1 MRSPISLFNR
11 VPGQPTGSPISSRPP
26 VHLRSQRAF
35 QKHTVVN
42 LSNRSITET
51 ETSVLSLGMNFAQP
65 PKSIPTEEIIQST
78 EQALKH
84 LSKTEKIDVR
94 IKINEV
100 LRKAKPA
107 KSNLSKVEQAA
118 LRELRRD
125 ESIHILPAD
134 KGNATVIMDRTEY
147 TDKVSNI
154 LSSGSY
160 RPLPKDPT
168 PSIEK
173 RVASKL
179 LSIHRS
185 GALSV
190 PLYRRLRPSSSTC
203 PRFFGNPKIHK
214 PEVPLRPI
222 VASRESPTYDT
233 AKYLAKVLRPLV
245 GLTEHHVS
253 NSTQFVDITRN
264 LTLQPTDILVSF
276 DVESLFTNVPTDEA
290 CFLAK
295 ERLSHDPSLP
305 DRTGLSPDQIHDL
318 LYTCVSSSCF
328 QFQGKY
334 YEQTAGTSM
343 GSPISPVLAD
353 IFMEEFESSSLL
365 TADLRPSLWLRYVDD
380 TFVVWPH
387 GQDSLHEF
395 LQYLNQQ
402 HSSIKFTMEQEH
414 SGKLPFLDV
423 LITRNQD
430 GTLHHSIYRKPTHTD
445 RYLHQRSFHH
455 PAIKSSVNRALVQRA
470 YTICDPDS
478 LQHELQHITT
488 SLQRNGY
495 NAKQVKTSKPVPPD
509 QRVSYTQGQT
519 HTPTV
524 SLPYLGPPSHRLQRI
539 FKEAGIKVYHS
550 APKKLHGSLQS
561 HKDKKDPSARAG
573 VYRIPCECGK
583 VYVGETGRNLP
594 TRLKEH
600 RAHGRRGD
608 FDKSAIVKHS
618 HIADHRVNWD
628 AAEIIAPIQA
638 WHPRRIREAIEIHK
652 HDTVPQDIG
661 FHISDIW
668 LPFLP
673 TNGSSISTVTP

>member
-1 MRSPISLFNR
+1 MSVRRSKLINNLAFLKRCRDSNLMPHGLRLQDPVRSRRSTSILQAASSALLKERISSTRSSLAGLDHDITHTERELQSSLHPRDFSKISALSSSSSQHAFATARRKQIAKFHKLYHQKQRSSISHFNRAPSEKMRSPISLFNR
-11 VPGQPTGSPISSRPP
+11 VPGQPTGSPISLRPP

-65 PKSIPTEEIIQST
+65 PKSIPNEEIIQST

-100 LRKAKPA
+100 LQKAKPA

-118 LRELRRD
+118 LREIRRD

-222 VASRESPTYDT
+222 VASRGSPTYDT

-305 DRTGLSPDQIHDL
+305 DRAGLSPDQIHDL

-334 YEQTAGTSM
+334 YEQTAGTSI
-343 GSPISPVLAD
+343 GFPISPVLAY

-495 NAKQVKTSKPVPPD
+495 NAKQVKTSKPVPPP
-509 QRVSYTQGQT
+509 RPKGLLYPRSNT
-519 HTPTV
+519 HT
-524 SLPYLGPPSHRLQRI
+524 
-539 FKEAGIKVYHS
+539 HS
-550 APKKLHGSLQS
+550 
-561 HKDKKDPSARAG
+561 
-573 VYRIPCECGK
+573 
-583 VYVGETGRNLP
+583 
-594 TRLKEH
+594 
-600 RAHGRRGD
+600 
-608 FDKSAIVKHS
+608 
-618 HIADHRVNWD
+618 
-628 AAEIIAPIQA
+628 
-638 WHPRRIREAIEIHK
+638 
-652 HDTVPQDIG
+652 
-661 FHISDIW
+661 
-668 LPFLP
+668 
-673 TNGSSISTVTP
+673 

>member
-1 MRSPISLFNR
+1 MDEERRLRTGSWRRSPF
-11 VPGQPTGSPISSRPP
+11 
-26 VHLRSQRAF
+26 
-35 QKHTVVN
+35 
-42 LSNRSITET
+42 
-51 ETSVLSLGMNFAQP
+51 
-65 PKSIPTEEIIQST
+65 
-78 EQALKH
+78 
-84 LSKTEKIDVR
+84 
-94 IKINEV
+94 
-100 LRKAKPA
+100 
-107 KSNLSKVEQAA
+107 
-118 LRELRRD
+118 
-125 ESIHILPAD
+125 
-134 KGNATVIMDRTEY
+134 
-147 TDKVSNI
+147 
-154 LSSGSY
+154 GSY

-222 VASRESPTYDT
+222 VASRGSPTYDT

-264 LTLQPTDILVSF
+264 LTLQPTDIMVSF

-495 NAKQVKTSKPVPPD
+495 NAKQVKTSKPVPP
-509 QRVSYTQGQT
+509 RPKGLLYPRSNT
-519 HTPTV
+519 HT
-524 SLPYLGPPSHRLQRI
+524 
-539 FKEAGIKVYHS
+539 HS
-550 APKKLHGSLQS
+550 
-561 HKDKKDPSARAG
+561 
-573 VYRIPCECGK
+573 
-583 VYVGETGRNLP
+583 
-594 TRLKEH
+594 
-600 RAHGRRGD
+600 
-608 FDKSAIVKHS
+608 
-618 HIADHRVNWD
+618 
-628 AAEIIAPIQA
+628 
-638 WHPRRIREAIEIHK
+638 
-652 HDTVPQDIG
+652 
-661 FHISDIW
+661 
-668 LPFLP
+668 
-673 TNGSSISTVTP
+673 

>member
-1 MRSPISLFNR
+1 MDRWF
-11 VPGQPTGSPISSRPP
+11 PTTGGYSYYSTPDVRAMKTALRTL
-26 VHLRSQRAF
+26 HLRDCS
-35 QKHTVVN
+35 
-42 LSNRSITET
+42 
-51 ETSVLSLGMNFAQP
+51 FA
-65 PKSIPTEEIIQST
+65 I
-78 EQALKH
+78 
-84 LSKTEKIDVR
+84 
-94 IKINEV
+94 
-100 LRKAKPA
+100 
-107 KSNLSKVEQAA
+107 
-118 LRELRRD
+118 
-125 ESIHILPAD
+125 
-134 KGNATVIMDRTEY
+134 
-147 TDKVSNI
+147 
-154 LSSGSY
+154 
-160 RPLPKDPT
+160 
-168 PSIEK
+168 IEK

-214 PEVPLRPI
+214 PEVPLCPI
-222 VASRESPTYDT
+222 VASRGSPTYDT

-455 PAIKSSVNRALVQRA
+455 PAIKSSVKCALVQRA

-524 SLPYLGPPSHRLQRI
+524 SLPYLGPPLSSPPTHLQGSRYQGVSLRPEETPWLSPIAQGQEGPLRPCRSLSHSMRM
-539 FKEAGIKVYHS
+539 
-550 APKKLHGSLQS
+550 
-561 HKDKKDPSARAG
+561 
-573 VYRIPCECGK
+573 
-583 VYVGETGRNLP
+583 
-594 TRLKEH
+594 
-600 RAHGRRGD
+600 
-608 FDKSAIVKHS
+608 
-618 HIADHRVNWD
+618 W
-628 AAEIIAPIQA
+628 
-638 WHPRRIREAIEIHK
+638 
-652 HDTVPQDIG
+652 
-661 FHISDIW
+661 
-668 LPFLP
+668 
-673 TNGSSISTVTP
+673 